1 MYLER
6 EKEKVVVHKT
16 IYKTEKYTSDLEN
29 VAWVYQAY
37 LNIVFFVHPVL
48 HFLFSIYLEKYILD
62 ACILIIIIIV
72 IQIIFLRCSD

>member
-29 VAWVYQAY
+29 VA
-37 LNIVFFVHPVL
+37 
-48 HFLFSIYLEKYILD
+48 
-62 ACILIIIIIV
+62 
-72 IQIIFLRCSD
+72 